1 MKRFTQCV
9 CILMVAVMLMATPVF
24 AAESVE
30 QRASNFFGSYS
41 VYLWKTSNTQFQV
54 WFEVTA
60 VSGMDKLGASTI
72 KVQRST
78 DKSNWTTVA
87 TYEMEDYS
95 NMIKSNT
102 GYHDDY
108 VTYTYTTGYYYRAY
122 VELYAK
128 NSSGTAVYDTYT
140 SYLDLR

>member
-1 MKRFTQCV
+1 MKLHIKLI
-9 CILMVAVMLMATPVF
+9 CILVIISMMMTTGFAVENVN
-24 AAESVE
+24 
-30 QRASNFFGSYS
+30 QRASSYFTMSS
-41 VYLWKTSNTQFQV
+41 VYLHKISSTQFQV

-60 VSGMDKLGASTI
+60 TGGMTKLGASTI

-78 DKSNWTTVA
+78 DKTNWTTVA

-95 NMIKSNT
+95 SMVASNT
-102 GYHDDY
+102 SAHQGY

-128 NSSGTAVYDTYT
+128 NSNGTGYYDAYT

>member
-9 CILMVAVMLMATPVF
+9 CMVIVAVMLLTTTAF
-24 AAESVE
+24 AVESAD
-30 QRASNFFGSYS
+30 QRASNFFLGSS
-41 VYLWKTSNTQFQV
+41 VYLNKTSSTEFQV
-54 WFEVTA
+54 WFEVSA
-60 VSGMDKLGASTI
+60 VSGMQKLGASTI

-78 DKSNWTTVA
+78 DKSNWTTVK

-95 NMIKSNT
+95 NMVASST
-102 GYHDDY
+102 GYHESY
-108 VTYTYTTGYYYRAY
+108 VTYTYTSGYYYRAY

-128 NSSGTAVYDTYT
+128 NSSGTAVMDAYT

>member
-1 MKRFTQCV
+1 MNRFVRIV
-9 CILMVAVMLMATPVF
+9 CFSLVVFMLISIPAYAVDDLNN
-24 AAESVE
+24 
-30 QRASNFFGSYS
+30 RASNYFAAHS
-41 VYLWKTSNTQFQV
+41 VYLYKTSSTQFQA

-60 VSGMDKLGASTI
+60 VGTMQKVGASTI

-95 NMIKSNT
+95 NMVASNT
-102 GYHDDY
+102 SGHESY

-128 NSSGTAVYDTYT
+128 NSNGTAVYDAYT

>member
-1 MKRFTQCV
+1 MNRFIRVVCLCLV
-9 CILMVAVMLMATPVF
+9 ACILITIPAY
-24 AAESVE
+24 AAENLNN
-30 QRASNFFGSYS
+30 RASNYFAAHS
-41 VYLWKTSNTQFQV
+41 VYLHRISGTQFQV

-60 VSGMDKLGASTI
+60 VGTMQKVGTSII

-87 TYEMEDYS
+87 TYEMDDYS
-95 NMIKSNT
+95 NMVASNT
-102 GYHDDY
+102 TCHEGY

-128 NSSGTAVYDTYT
+128 KSGGTGYYDAYT
-140 SYLDLR
+140 SSLDLR